1 MKIEYKFVDGTVTEI
16 EVDGS
21 FGEFMLEMK
30 NEGDR
35 VERKETRR
43 HVLLS
48 AVDPEDRYFDSGRD
62 TLEEIARKD
71 ELERLTAV
79 IGRLQPQQREL
90 LHRIYWN
97 GEKQKDILKGI
108 LGTAGGTSKP
118 AEAWYRVRKSWADAS
133 SQKGAFKSLDNAK
146 KCADENPGYSV
157 FDESGKPLKCVGWL
171 SVRPLPMCS
180 GMMRVVA
187 MMESSLHNKTACIR
201 RPLVSFIHR
210 FYIG

>member
-21 FGEFMLEMK
+21 LGEFMLELK

-62 TLEEIARKD
+62 TPEEIARKD
-71 ELERLTAV
+71 ELERLAAA

-90 LHRIYWN
+90 LRRIYWN
-97 GEKQKDILKGI
+97 GEKQKDIAAEDGVSERAITGRMKKIYAALK
-108 LGTAGGTSKP
+108 K
-118 AEAWYRVRKSWADAS
+118 
-133 SQKGAFKSLDNAK
+133 F
-146 KCADENPGYSV
+146 
-157 FDESGKPLKCVGWL
+157 
-171 SVRPLPMCS
+171 
-180 GMMRVVA
+180 
-187 MMESSLHNKTACIR
+187 ME
-201 RPLVSFIHR
+201 
-210 FYIG
+210 

>member
-21 FGEFMLEMK
+21 LSEFMLELK

-62 TLEEIARKD
+62 TPEETARKD
-71 ELERLTAV
+71 ELERLAAA

-90 LHRIYWN
+90 LRRIYWN
-97 GEKQKDILKGI
+97 GEKQKDI
-108 LGTAGGTSKP
+108 A
-118 AEAWYRVRKSWADAS
+118 AEDGVSERAITGRMKKIYAQNAKNPPTFAQKKQEKWAWYSTIVIESEKWA
-133 SQKGAFKSLDNAK
+133 FLTN
-146 KCADENPGYSV
+146 
-157 FDESGKPLKCVGWL
+157 
-171 SVRPLPMCS
+171 
-180 GMMRVVA
+180 
-187 MMESSLHNKTACIR
+187 
-201 RPLVSFIHR
+201 
-210 FYIG
+210 